1 MRDILIGIC
10 HSLSINRNISFFDK
24 KCTKKDC
31 QYMQHYMIK
40 KKHISFEDESVSKLG
55 IINIILDHLH
65 IDFDTI
71 APQVFRK
78 LMYME
83 GVTED
88 EIIE

>member
-1 MRDILIGIC
+1 M
-10 HSLSINRNISFFDK
+10 
-24 KCTKKDC
+24 T
-31 QYMQHYMIK
+31 
-40 KKHISFEDESVSKLG
+40 LG